1 MKSSY
6 PLMLKHSL
14 SDNIE
19 ELMHDSD
26 KEIVSNFLTLLQ
38 ASLKLSFL
46 KLLEDILFRF
56 QF

>member
-1 MKSSY
+1 
-6 PLMLKHSL
+6 MLKHSL

-46 KLLEDILFRF
+46 KLLEDRLFRF